1 MGESRP
7 REGTAACGLRLS
19 VMGALSPV
27 RTVTCVQRPEIEA
40 GTVRVGSKGTVPAI
54 LQEQQDQ
61 DSCSTVGN
69 RESGRRGGPGLWLRG
84 RPWWEQVYYTWEH
97 NRFTSS
103 SSLDDGRGHPF
114 SLETYKIGSAFS
126 FSKLWK
132 LFLFLNDPIPPGVRL
147 SPTLWPSSWPYE
159 PLRCHVLRP
168 YNFLCIPEVI

>member
-1 MGESRP
+1 MGGRRWERAGPERAQQHVASDSVSWES
-7 REGTAACGLRLS
+7 S
-19 VMGALSPV
+19 LSPV
-27 RTVTCVQRPEIEA
+27 STVTCMQRPEIEA

-54 LQEQQDQ
+54 LQEQQGL

-114 SLETYKIGSAFS
+114 SLETYKIRSAFS

-132 LFLFLNDPIPPGVRL
+132 LFLFLNDPIPPGGASL
-147 SPTLWPSSWPYE
+147 SHSLA
-159 PLRCHVLRP
+159 
-168 YNFLCIPEVI
+168 FLLAL